1 MSMIFLYFFLLQ
13 IATSAV
19 FCTYIVHECS
29 MQEYLSLH
37 ISIMP
42 SRAAVQRIHLF
53 SVFSLHAFYI
63 CECVPLGTRIET
75 AASDKRPADLSPWLL
90 QFDQKLIR
98 NTFFKLECIACT
110 NNCFIIGGIVHTVN
124 QFTAIHGINASNTWC

>member
-1 MSMIFLYFFLLQ
+1 
-13 IATSAV
+13 
-19 FCTYIVHECS
+19 

-63 CECVPLGTRIET
+63 CECVPLGTRIEPAT
-75 AASDKRPADLSPWLL
+75 PDKRPADLSPWSIGSQCLL
-90 QFDQKLIR
+90 FSFECPLSDWMFPTIFSADNFRDHIFQALLRHKVSLIHAV
-98 NTFFKLECIACT
+98 IAFCYSEDSPSP
-110 NNCFIIGGIVHTVN
+110 HLR
-124 QFTAIHGINASNTWC
+124 